1 MFKLSFVF
9 LQYAEEQV
17 YFSTLEKSLLS
28 VLVLLTTANNPDGEL
43 GSITQKGH
51 SWFELS
57 YHPDIPPTFLD
68 FFFLS
73 SPSLD
78 WGNSCK
84 Q

>member
-43 GSITQKGH
+43 GSITQKR
-51 SWFELS
+51 
-57 YHPDIPPTFLD
+57 
-68 FFFLS
+68 
-73 SPSLD
+73 SLMV
-78 WGNSCK
+78 
-84 Q
+84 